1 MGSQTVSGM
10 TPTLPDD
17 SAWLS
22 GWPRTRFSD
31 RRARSS
37 LARVVDGVVGLAGAA
52 LIGVSL
58 VDAVGTFWH
67 NRVLIFPA
75 TLEHLAGALLLPS
88 WPWIMISG
96 LMIFGLPKRDGTRW
110 PRRPRRLA
118 NWRQAAPWAAALA
131 VILTVVVIGFGL
143 GAGKGALRVLPGGIH
158 QVSTLDLNS
167 AQWTTVSASEYQ
179 EWAARFVREDA
190 FFAFFGM
197 ALAGFAAAMQRLR
210 RQLTRQ
216 ETANLS

>member
-1 MGSQTVSGM
+1 M

-22 GWPRTRFSD
+22 GWPHTRFSD

-37 LARVVDGVVGLAGAA
+37 LARVVDYIVGLAGAA

-75 TLEHLAGALLLPS
+75 TLEHFAGALLLPS

-96 LMIFGLPKRDGTRW
+96 LMVFGLPKRDGTRW
-110 PRRPRRLA
+110 PRRSRRLA
-118 NWRQAAPWAAALA
+118 YWRQAAPWAAALA
-131 VILTVVVIGFGL
+131 VVFAVVVIGSVL
-143 GAGKGALRVLPGGIH
+143 GAGKGSLRVLPGGIH
-158 QVSTLDLNS
+158 QVSTLDLNT
-167 AQWTTVSASEYQ
+167 AQWTTVSAGEYQ

-190 FFAFFGM
+190 FFALFG
-197 ALAGFAAAMQRLR
+197 LVLVGFTAAMRSLR
-210 RQLTRQ
+210 RQLIRQ
-216 ETANLS
+216 EIASLR

>member
-1 MGSQTVSGM
+1 M
-10 TPTLPDD
+10 TPAWPDD
-17 SAWLS
+17 SALLS
-22 GWPRTRFSD
+22 GWPYTRFSD

-37 LARVVDGVVGLAGAA
+37 LARMIDDIVGLAGAA

-96 LMIFGLPKRDGTRW
+96 LTIFGLPKRDGTRRL
-110 PRRPRRLA
+110 RRPRLMA

-143 GAGKGALRVLPGGIH
+143 GAGKGSLRVLPGGIH
-158 QVSTLDLNS
+158 QVSTLDLNT
-167 AQWTTVSASEYQ
+167 AQWTTVSAGEYQ

-190 FFAFFGM
+190 LFALFGM
-197 ALAGFAAAMQRLR
+197 VMVGFAAAMQTLR
-210 RQLTRQ
+210 RHRIK
-216 ETANLS
+216 